1 MSAVHHVKLGPAKGA
16 EEAATAKT
24 AEEAAIDKAAEEA
37 AEAKAVGKAAAA
49 GHEAKGAAAAEAAAA
64 EDLTKRIAVLHSEV
78 AAQKSMLEEQR
89 RDSQPELHA
98 DIPRIVAHCPD
109 IGLHMQI
116 AFDNSKM
123 SPEEKQNLSE
133 MLPTMDRSMLKGALS
148 NAGFKQAAE
157 EFQNRLPQLCL
168 RNAECLKEH
177 RHVGHCKTHHRDSKK
192 RQRKQG

>member
-37 AEAKAVGKAAAA
+37 AAAKAVGKAAAA

-64 EDLTKRIAVLHSEV
+64 EDLAKR
-78 AAQKSMLEEQR
+78 KSMLEEQR

-168 RNAECLKEH
+168 RNAECWKEH
-177 RHVGHCKTHHRDSKK
+177 RHVGQCKTHHP
-192 RQRKQG
+192 